1 MDPEVQTDPD
11 RIMRPVEIAQFYG
24 VSTRTVQRWLT
35 DGTLPKVRLG
45 LRITGARRG
54 DVVDLATRGAR

>member
-1 MDPEVQTDPD
+1 MNPEMQIDPD

-24 VSTRTVQRWLT
+24 VSTRTVQRWLAA
-35 DGTLPKVRLG
+35 GKLPKVRLG

-54 DVVDLATRGAR
+54 DVIDLTTRGAR